1 MPLFSLR
8 LKECFT
14 EMHGAY
20 VSHSLRELSAITLA
34 TTLCRCTSSRP
45 DSPGI
50 TSSSISR
57 ASLMATPSSNRI
69 SSRTLNSSRFPPNRR
84 LRLRSSSPRSWPR
97 HLQRRPSPRCLRNHS
112 RDFYPRRDRH
122 PWEKHTRR
130 GCGVRLFLWLTRKVS
145 SSPRLLRNC

>member
-34 TTLCRCTSSRP
+34 TCRLCRCTSSRP

-57 ASLMATPSSNRI
+57 ASLMATPSSNSI
-69 SSRTLNSSRFPPNRR
+69 SSRTLYSSRFPPNRR
-84 LRLRSSSPRSWPR
+84 LRLRSSSPRSWPC
-97 HLQRRPSPRCLRNHS
+97 HLQRRPSPRCLRIRS
-112 RDFYPRRDRH
+112 RDSCPHRDRY
-122 PWEKHTRR
+122 PWEKHHHWKKNFIHVEAQAL
-130 GCGVRLFLWLTRKVS
+130 GCFYG
-145 SSPRLLRNC
+145 